1 MICILDLE
9 KSSEFSLIMWKSTEI
24 IKFLEKTLPSKRPE
38 IVVKVWTRPQTFF
51 SFNYSK
57 SILSFSTITGSR
69 DSVLSRDLCT
79 FLMTDC
85 IVMASR
91 ERDSRRSNSNLN
103 VYCITWC
110 RMQRW
115 CFCNNFINYNNQA
128 FNCWE
133 SKQSC
138 SRINRIL
145 KLLKNI
151 YLDTLFW
158 LA

>member
-1 MICILDLE
+1 MR
-9 KSSEFSLIMWKSTEI
+9 KSTET

-57 SILSFSTITGSR
+57 GILLVSTITGP
-69 DSVLSRDLCT
+69 RDLCT
-79 FLMTDC
+79 FLMTDR
-85 IVMASR
+85 IVMSSR
-91 ERDSRRSNSNLN
+91 ERNPRRSNSNLN

-138 SRINRIL
+138 SRINRIS
-145 KLLKNI
+145 KTSQK
-151 YLDTLFW
+151 YLSRYIILISIKTVKSL
-158 LA
+158 